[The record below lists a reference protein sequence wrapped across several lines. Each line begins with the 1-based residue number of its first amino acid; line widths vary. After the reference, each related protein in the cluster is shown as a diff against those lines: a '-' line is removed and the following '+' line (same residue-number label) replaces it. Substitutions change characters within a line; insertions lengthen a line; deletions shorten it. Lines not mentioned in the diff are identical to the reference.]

1 MHRLQENRLLTS
13 LLSREEARNLGWA
26 RRNSIKHSRIR
37 PFRTQY
43 LNLQKEPSKISM
55 SSRRNSATAR
65 LRCWL
70 RKSQVLKARIGLAL
84 MSLIMGRTSRACAVR
99 SLTGSRNHPKMGEE
113 SRTQSMLT
121 TFPPPSTSRGE
132 TSRPS
137 LTATLWALTGPLPRM
152 PRLTNL
158 PSSCLKAN
166 LEAEGQMECTRH
178 GAHWVSIREGARS
191 SLDLLTTSSQL
202 GAITS
207 ITDYV
212 NLYSFYL

>member
-1 MHRLQENRLLTS
+1 MHRLQENRLLI
-13 LLSREEARNLGWA
+13 SREEARNLGWA
-26 RRNSIKHSRIR
+26 RRSSIKHSRIR

-43 LNLQKEPSKISM
+43 LNLKKEPSKISM

-70 RKSQVLKARIGLAL
+70 RKSQVLKAKIGLAH
-84 MSLIMGRTSRACAVR
+84 MSLIMGKTSRACAVR
-99 SLTGSRNHPKMGEE
+99 LLTGSRNHPKMGEE
-113 SRTQSMLT
+113 SRTLT
-121 TFPPPSTSRGE
+121 TFPPPPSTSRGE